1 MTIFT
6 DIRTGKIIHAVEGRK
21 AECLAGFLRKLATK
35 AKRLKGIAMDM
46 SAGYA
51 AAVKKFLP
59 NVDIIF
65 DRFHVTKVLTTAV
78 DNVRKAEWRKHQEAG
93 LNVKK
98 GDRFLLLRNFQ
109 ELPSEDQTALQKL
122 LEINQ
127 TLAIAHAMKEQ
138 FRMFWELSTYAEG
151 AAFLVSWMTS
161 ARMTKI
167 PALIKAAKTILKHTQ
182 GLLNYFKHRITN
194 GKAEGINNKIKV
206 MKRRSYGCRD
216 LEYFTLKLYN
226 LHRVTHELIG

>member
-6 DIRTGKIIHAVEGRK
+6 DISTGTIIHAVRGRK
-21 AECLAGFLRKLATK
+21 GECLAPFLKQLAKK

-51 AAVKKFLP
+51 ASVKKFLP

-78 DNVRKAEWRKHQEAG
+78 DNVRKAEWKKHQAAG
-93 LNVKK
+93 INVGK

-109 ELPSEDQTALQKL
+109 DLPSEDKTALQKL

-138 FRMFWELSTYAEG
+138 FRMFWDLRTYEEG
-151 AAFLVSWMTS
+151 ASFLVNWLTS

-167 PALIKAAKTILKHTQ
+167 PALIKAAKTIIRHTK

-216 LEYFTLKLYN
+216 LDYFILKLYN
-226 LHRVTHELIG
+226 LHRTTHELVG